1 MPNTLNVGIFGHVDT
16 GKSTLLGHL
25 FYKMKLV
32 DEKTMRKNK
41 KEAQK
46 LGKGTFSYAWILDEM
61 EEER

>member
-32 DEKTMRKNK
+32 DEKVMRKNQ

-46 LGKGTFSYAWILDEM
+46 LGKGTFTYAWILDEM
-61 EEER
+61 